1 MSDKILLQ
9 HHHGSSCAYS
19 LRTYHR
25 PVPLVANG
33 TNIKGKAEDTEEATL
48 GSSQDSTYRPG
59 PSKGEA

>member
-1 MSDKILLQ
+1 MEPVGS
-9 HHHGSSCAYS
+9 HGAKT
-19 LRTYHR
+19 LKPKALNLNTK
-25 PVPLVANG
+25 LVANG